1 VAYTGDQ
8 LVPETFQSTE
18 GDPADDYVGP
28 KNIPG
33 YDRVASR
40 SPGHL
45 EEVLRCPDLSP
56 GISDHCPLEK
66 HKRIS
71 QTTYCLFF
79 PSSTTTVVPRIESTK
94 RCFLGQNSGPASWPD
109 CNRYVEAVIIKS
121 CQIYP
126 SQMKIN
132 GNTTLLWTLVEMPI
146 KNIRKGVINNA
157 HVIQQT
163 GIQLAAINQR
173 TLIQW

>member
-1 VAYTGDQ
+1 MGVEHLYAQTGHVLQNVSSEQQEETPLHAIDTDDEDNEGFSCEYTISNRYNKINSYNINLQLRLYVSFTSDGTTEVDDPTVAYTGDQ

-45 EEVLRCPDLSP
+45 EEVLGCPDLSP

-66 HKRIS
+66 TLGNITDS
-71 QTTYCLFF
+71 LL
-79 PSSTTTVVPRIESTK
+79 S
-94 RCFLGQNSGPASWPD
+94 FLPIINHNCCSW
-109 CNRYVEAVIIKS
+109 N
-121 CQIYP
+121 
-126 SQMKIN
+126 
-132 GNTTLLWTLVEMPI
+132 
-146 KNIRKGVINNA
+146 
-157 HVIQQT
+157 
-163 GIQLAAINQR
+163 
-173 TLIQW
+173 